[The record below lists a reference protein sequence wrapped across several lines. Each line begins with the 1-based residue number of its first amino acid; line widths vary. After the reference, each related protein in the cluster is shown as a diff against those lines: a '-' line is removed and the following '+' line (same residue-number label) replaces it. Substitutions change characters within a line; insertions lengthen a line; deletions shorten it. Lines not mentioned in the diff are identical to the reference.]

1 MTWTSKCEG
10 THSPD
15 TRAQLWQETV
25 WLSGEQCEHSPHSM
39 ERCAIMSL
47 LSDKQEMKAFYAAFT
62 VQKVIYPGGRSACC
76 QRWLLI
82 DPVGSKRV
90 VTLTTLLTPE
100 YLPSIIKYS
109 WSQLRRCVPAY
120 RRVSGLMMPSW
131 GRHWVLLA
139 AGYCTIMTGWNV
151 TVSPE
156 CRAASSNL
164 SHCVSE
170 ETLTHWRYI
179 YIISIIY
186 TSTCISLSVVASLSI
201 HCLHMSRIVMSYITN
216 IYQ

>member
-1 MTWTSKCEG
+1 MWKRHFKSYYLLSTARVCGWHEQVTARCEG

-39 ERCAIMSL
+39 ERYAIMSL
-47 LSDKQEMKAFYAAFT
+47 LSDKQEMKAFHAAFT

-90 VTLTTLLTPE
+90 VTSTTLLTPE

-109 WSQLRRCVPAY
+109 WSQLRGCVPAY

-139 AGYCTIMTGWNV
+139 ASQAGYCTIITGWNV
-151 TVSPE
+151 TLWQYPRSAELLCPTCHIVS
-156 CRAASSNL
+156 RRR
-164 SHCVSE
+164 
-170 ETLTHWRYI
+170 HWHTDD
-179 YIISIIY
+179 IS
-186 TSTCISLSVVASLSI
+186 T
-201 HCLHMSRIVMSYITN
+201 
-216 IYQ
+216 

>member
-1 MTWTSKCEG
+1 MIAAGVRQEEVLCVTCHSGSSVAQCYLLFYLWQDVEKTFQELLSTIYSQSVGMTWTSNCEG

-47 LSDKQEMKAFYAAFT
+47 LSDKQEMKAFHAAFT

-76 QRWLLI
+76 QRRLLI

-90 VTLTTLLTPE
+90 VTSTTLLTPE

-131 GRHWVLLA
+131 GRHCLLA
-139 AGYCTIMTGWNV
+139 ASC
-151 TVSPE
+151 
-156 CRAASSNL
+156 
-164 SHCVSE
+164 
-170 ETLTHWRYI
+170 
-179 YIISIIY
+179 
-186 TSTCISLSVVASLSI
+186 
-201 HCLHMSRIVMSYITN
+201 
-216 IYQ
+216 